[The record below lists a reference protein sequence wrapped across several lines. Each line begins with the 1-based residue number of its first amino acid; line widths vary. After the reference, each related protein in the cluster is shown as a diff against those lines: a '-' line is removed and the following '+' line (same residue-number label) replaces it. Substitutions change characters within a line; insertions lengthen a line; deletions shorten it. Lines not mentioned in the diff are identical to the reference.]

1 MFADIQVAALSPARA
16 ARPTTDRGF
25 LPALDPEKGT
35 GASTSAFKASWRSRA
50 AGFHP
55 PGEQKT
61 PRQSEER
68 ELEGGGGRRHGVGLS
83 NASSGNGQCP
93 LIPLSLLQDADV
105 LLLLSTFVACHHQN
119 CHGR

>member
-68 ELEGGGGRRHGVGLS
+68 ELEGGGADATASASLTPLRVMV
-83 NASSGNGQCP
+83 NAP
-93 LIPLSLLQDADV
+93 
-105 LLLLSTFVACHHQN
+105 
-119 CHGR
+119 